1 MRVIVVIASSTRG
14 FTTPRDGTPTVINPC
29 PSTQDQD
36 ESLTVSLDGYVT
48 GSADRVDAAMGMN
61 GFRLFRLTG
70 HDPDAEWTGARRADG
85 DPRGHLRAPYLRPRR
100 PPVQLTC
107 GHLRLTG
114 HLF

>member
-1 MRVIVVIASSTRG
+1 VIASSTRG

-61 GFRLFRLTG
+61 GFRLFQL
-70 HDPDAEWTGARRADG
+70 ARPA
-85 DPRGHLRAPYLRPRR
+85 PRPGRR
-100 PPVQLTC
+100 VGRCTPS
-107 GHLRLTG
+107 
-114 HLF
+114 

>member
-61 GFRLFRLTG
+61 GFRLFQLARPAPRPGGRVGRVYAELMATRAVISGRRTYDHVG
-70 HDPDAEWTGARRADG
+70 HR
-85 DPRGHLRAPYLRPRR
+85 YS
-100 PPVQLTC
+100 
-107 GHLRLTG
+107 
-114 HLF
+114 